1 MYGSCSDEMGF
12 IRGYSGLFIETKLRL
27 NCVAMNRCRTVKTIN
42 FLLRTNWVHP
52 RNQPIYEFGVFHIG
66 KWVFT
71 PNEWQQVV
79 TGRDSPTKEKV
90 DSGPWICTDH
100 GWMGMVFV

>member
-27 NCVAMNRCRTVKTIN
+27 NCVAMNRCKTVKTIN

-52 RNQPIYEFGVFHIG
+52 RTQAIYEFGVLGVIPIG
-66 KWVFT
+66 KFSLT
-71 PNEWQQVV
+71 PNEWDKVIAVQS
-79 TGRDSPTKEKV
+79 SPTIGKLFYV
-90 DSGPWICTDH
+90 CL
-100 GWMGMVFV
+100 

>member
-27 NCVAMNRCRTVKTIN
+27 NCVAINRCKTVKTIN

-52 RNQPIYEFGVFHIG
+52 RTQAIYEFGVFSSG
-66 KWVFT
+66 NV
-71 PNEWQQVV
+71 
-79 TGRDSPTKEKV
+79 SPTQTELDKVIDCPYSLTREKLFFQ
-90 DSGPWICTDH
+90 PWRCTDQALL
-100 GWMGMVFV
+100 GEGY